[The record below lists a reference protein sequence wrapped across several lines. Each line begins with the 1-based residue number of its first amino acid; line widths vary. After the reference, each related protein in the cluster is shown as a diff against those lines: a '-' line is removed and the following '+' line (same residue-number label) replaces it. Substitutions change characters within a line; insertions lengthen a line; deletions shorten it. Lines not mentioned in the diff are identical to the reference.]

1 MLGPQLDASRV
12 IIFLKQFYFIE
23 VQLTY
28 SIVLVSAVQQ
38 DESIISIPAPPPCQA
53 SLPPS
58 PSHPSRSSRSVRL
71 SCLCYAAASR

>member
-28 SIVLVSAVQQ
+28 NIVLVSAVQH
-38 DESIISIPAPPPCQA
+38 SYLVTHTHISSFPLWFIAG
-53 SLPPS
+53 
-58 PSHPSRSSRSVRL
+58 
-71 SCLCYAAASR
+71 YWI